1 MWTNVYE
8 TFTSND
14 SQNAWA
20 FLASTN
26 AWNRIL
32 PGAADG
38 VTNVF
43 LLISTAMANN
53 RQVYIVLDAN
63 NEITQAYM

>member
-1 MWTNVYE
+1 MWTNVYQ

-26 AWNRIL
+26 TWNRIL

-63 NEITQAYM
+63 NEITQVYM